1 MELEGKIIAVLPER
15 GGISQRTNKEW
26 KSQEYVLE
34 YSDADSRFLR
44 RCCFRVFGIDRL
56 AQLAIKEGEMLR
68 VSLDIDAHEY
78 NGRWFNDVSAWKVER
93 IDAASQPA
101 ADTQPTDQ
109 SVLSQ
114 QQPATP
120 QQPSATPQQPAAK
133 DPDGDLPF

>member
-15 GGISQRTNKEW
+15 GGISQRTNNAW

-34 YSDADSRFLR
+34 VNDPDSRFPR
-44 RCCFRVFGIDRL
+44 KCCFRVFGIDRL
-56 AQLAIKEGEMLR
+56 AQFAIKLGEMLK

-78 NGRWFNDVSAWKVER
+78 NGRWFNDISAWKVER

-101 ADTQPTDQ
+101 ANTQPTDQ

-120 QQPSATPQQPAAK
+120 QQPAAK
-133 DPDGDLPF
+133 DPDSDLPF

>member
-15 GGISQRTNKEW
+15 SGISKSTGNAW

-34 YSDADSRFLR
+34 VNDPNSRFPR
-44 RCCFRVFGIDRL
+44 KCCFRVFGIDRL

-78 NGRWFNDVSAWKVER
+78 NGRWFNDISAWKVER

-114 QQPATP
+114 QQPTTTQQSTMT
-120 QQPSATPQQPAAK
+120 QQPTDKGSNN
-133 DPDGDLPF
+133 DDLPF